1 MQTRTEIIAKGD
13 VQRVGYR
20 DTVERAARKLKLTGN
35 VSNIKPYDVRIIC
48 EGDKTTIDSFIEQ
61 IRIKEYPIDVEHLD
75 ISFQDATGEFDY
87 FEIIRGDMAEELGE
101 RLDIANVKMTQMI
114 QKQDITI
121 EKMDYD
127 TSMLK
132 DNNSM
137 LKENTSILK
146 DNNSVLKE
154 NTYVLKEFK
163 HETGENLN
171 RLTNRMEKHDNDAW
185 ERISSLTVEVSE
197 IKERLSRVESAI
209 S

>member
-20 DTVERAARKLKLTGN
+20 DAVERTARKMKLTGN

-87 FEIIRGDMAEELGE
+87 FEIIRGDMTEELGE
-101 RLDIANVKMTQMI
+101 RLDIANAKMTQMI
-114 QKQDITI
+114 QKQDMTI
-121 EKMDYD
+121 EKMDY
-127 TSMLK
+127 
-132 DNNSM
+132 
-137 LKENTSILK
+137 NTSILK
-146 DNNSVLKE
+146 DNTSIVKDNNSILKE
-154 NTYVLKEFK
+154 NTSVLKEFK
-163 HETGENLN
+163 HETGENLS
-171 RLTNRMEKHDNDAW
+171 RLTNIMEKHDNDAR
-185 ERISSLTVEVSE
+185 ERIASLTVEVSE

>member
-1 MQTRTEIIAKGD
+1 MTPMQTRTEIIAKGD

-20 DTVERAARKLKLTGN
+20 DAVERTARKMKLTGN

-87 FEIIRGDMAEELGE
+87 FEIIRGDMTEELGE
-101 RLDIANVKMTQMI
+101 RLDIANAKMTQMI
-114 QKQDITI
+114 QKQDMTI
-121 EKMDYD
+121 EKMDYN
-127 TSMLK
+127 TSI
-132 DNNSM
+132 
-137 LKENTSILK
+137 LKENTSIVK
-146 DNNSVLKE
+146 DNNSILKE
-154 NTYVLKEFK
+154 NTSVLKEFK
-163 HETGENLN
+163 HETGENLS
-171 RLTNRMEKHDNDAW
+171 RLTNIMEKHDNDAR
-185 ERISSLTVEVSE
+185 ERIASLTVEVSE